1 MKTQL
6 LLFFC
11 FSIVS
16 IMFSQE
22 EPLPPPIEVVAGPYD
37 IEPTFPG
44 GQEALMRFI
53 HTNITYPESAFEL
66 GIEGKVYVRFYV
78 EKDGKVAN
86 VELVKGIN
94 CQAIEQEALRVVSI
108 MPNWLPGSTDTSLA
122 TRTVMNIPI
131 SFALEDDNEFDDPEE
146 IKYEPHWV
154 AFDLGFVSMFR
165 LN

>member
-66 GIEGKVYVRFYV
+66 GLKARCMSVFMLKKMERFQMWSY
-78 EKDGKVAN
+78 
-86 VELVKGIN
+86 
-94 CQAIEQEALRVVSI
+94 
-108 MPNWLPGSTDTSLA
+108 
-122 TRTVMNIPI
+122 
-131 SFALEDDNEFDDPEE
+131 
-146 IKYEPHWV
+146 
-154 AFDLGFVSMFR
+154 
-165 LN
+165 